1 VFVSSRNRQVTAEPA
16 VCVGVVGGKLDH
28 LAEQDDPFLIP
39 PVLGKNR
46 AETVRR
52 LPAGCVDFQAGATF
66 GLCLFPVTRLRQ
78 RMDELRADGGDFGG
92 YLERPA
98 VRGDGLLSLVGCEQG
113 YAEPL
118 QRTGVVR
125 SQRHGDAVVA
135 SRLREPAVFVQRV
148 AQLAMSP
155 EVP

>member
-1 VFVSSRNRQVTAEPA
+1 
-16 VCVGVVGGKLDH
+16 
-28 LAEQDDPFLIP
+28 
-39 PVLGKNR
+39 
-46 AETVRR
+46 
-52 LPAGCVDFQAGATF
+52 AGCVDFQAGATF

-78 RMDELRADGGDFGG
+78 RIDELRADGGDFGG

-135 SRLREPAVFVQRV
+135 SRLRDPAVFVQRV

-155 EVP
+155 EVPGLTTTHLMQQLNAVTPGPRPPQQQTEDRQLMLRRGRRAGEHVGSEF